1 MRDLGKKTCRIG
13 LVQAEPVLFD
23 KKACLEK
30 ALRYIDEAA
39 DNGAELIVF
48 PELFI
53 PGYPVGMNFG
63 FSVGKRTELGRE
75 DWKRYYDA
83 SVVAGGE
90 EFRQLAEA
98 AKKTGS
104 FISIGFSE
112 RDAVGGTLYNSN
124 AIFEPD
130 GSYKVHRK
138 LKPTGSERLVW
149 GDADRHF
156 FPVTDTPW
164 GPVGSLICW
173 ESYMPL
179 ARVALYQKGITI
191 YISPNTNDNPE
202 WQATIQHI
210 AIEGKCYFVNA
221 DMIIRRDSYP
231 ADLRAEEIKDLP
243 YWVCCGG
250 SCIIDPFGHYVT
262 NPVWD
267 EETVIYA
274 DLDMELPASCKM
286 EHDAVGHYARPDVL
300 KLVVDDK

>member
-1 MRDLGKKTCRIG
+1 MKDLEKKTCRIG
-13 LVQAEPVLFD
+13 LVQAEPVLFN
-23 KKACLEK
+23 KKASLEK
-30 ALRYIDEAA
+30 AMGYIDEAA
-39 DNGAELIVF
+39 KNGAELIVF

-63 FSVGKRTELGRE
+63 FSVGKRTEPGRE

-83 SVVAGGE
+83 SVVTGAE
-90 EFRQLAEA
+90 EFMQIAEA
-98 AKKTGS
+98 AKRTGT

-149 GDADRHF
+149 GDADKHY

-221 DMIIRRDSYP
+221 DMIIRKDSYP
-231 ADLRAEEIKDLP
+231 ADLRADEIKDLP
-243 YWVCCGG
+243 YWVCHGG

-262 NPVWD
+262 DPVWD

-300 KLVVDDK
+300 KLVVEDK